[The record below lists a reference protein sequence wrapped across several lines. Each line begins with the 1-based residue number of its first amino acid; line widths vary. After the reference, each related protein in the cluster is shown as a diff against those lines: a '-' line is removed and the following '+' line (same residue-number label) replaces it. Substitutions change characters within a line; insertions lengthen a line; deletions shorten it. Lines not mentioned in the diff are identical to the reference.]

1 MRYIG
6 LDVHKDNITACVLTS
21 TGKPKFEKDFLKES
35 GNWILDEL
43 LDFKDKDGFCVM
55 MESGTYAYAP
65 FRYFSDRGIEVHVV
79 HAKALK
85 MITDSDK
92 KTDRKDALTIA
103 KMLRLWKKGDIDLQM
118 AYMPTREQCELKDIC
133 RYREEISKKIGD
145 ETRRIKSHMSRNLE
159 EFNGNSDLN
168 TNYVRNYLRDT
179 YSKDFV
185 LMARLDEY
193 ERLKVQGNELKILVE
208 RQRVNERYVDLLESI
223 PGVGRQTA
231 VQLMSMIVDPNRFP
245 DSERFCAYFGMV
257 PRVRDSGGKEHHGKL
272 TKTGDKMMRSI
283 MERVTSSHVRFCDSS
298 VTRYFKA
305 KEAEMGTKKAMVT
318 ASRKMMTMILA
329 ILKRG
334 TPFRA

>member
-1 MRYIG
+1 M
-6 LDVHKDNITACVLTS
+6 KDLCR
-21 TGKPKFEKDFLKES
+21 LKEENS
-35 GNWILDEL
+35 RKLADE
-43 LDFKDKDGFCVM
+43 
-55 MESGTYAYAP
+55 S
-65 FRYFSDRGIEVHVV
+65 
-79 HAKALK
+79 
-85 MITDSDK
+85 
-92 KTDRKDALTIA
+92 
-103 KMLRLWKKGDIDLQM
+103 
-118 AYMPTREQCELKDIC
+118 
-133 RYREEISKKIGD
+133 
-145 ETRRIKSHMSRNLE
+145 RRIKSHMSRNLE

-168 TNYVRNYLRDT
+168 TNYVRDHLRNT

-193 ERLKVQGNELKILVE
+193 ERLKVQGNELKRLVE

-272 TKTGDKMMRSI
+272 TKTGDRMMRSI
-283 MERVTSSHVRFCDSS
+283 MERITSSHVRYCDSS

-318 ASRKMMTMILA
+318 ASRKLMTMILA

>member
-1 MRYIG
+1 M
-6 LDVHKDNITACVLTS
+6 
-21 TGKPKFEKDFLKES
+21 
-35 GNWILDEL
+35 
-43 LDFKDKDGFCVM
+43 DGQEFCVM
-55 MESGTYAYAP
+55 MESSTYSYKIYR
-65 FRYFSDRGIEVHVV
+65 FFSKHDVEAHVV
-79 HAKALK
+79 HARSLRI
-85 MITDSDK
+85 ITESDK
-92 KTDRKDALTIA
+92 KTDSKDAESIGRY
-103 KMLRLWKKGDIDLQM
+103 LRLWKRGDIDLSM
-118 AYMPTREQCELKDIC
+118 SYIPTEEECALKDLC
-133 RYREEISKKIGD
+133 RLKEENSRKLAD
-145 ETRRIKSHMSRNLE
+145 ESRRIKSHMSRNLE

>member
-1 MRYIG
+1 MHARSLRI
-6 LDVHKDNITACVLTS
+6 IT
-21 TGKPKFEKDFLKES
+21 E
-35 GNWILDEL
+35 
-43 LDFKDKDGFCVM
+43 
-55 MESGTYAYAP
+55 
-65 FRYFSDRGIEVHVV
+65 
-79 HAKALK
+79 
-85 MITDSDK
+85 SDK
-92 KTDRKDALTIA
+92 KTDSKDAESIGRY
-103 KMLRLWKKGDIDLQM
+103 LRLWKRGDIDLSM
-118 AYMPTREQCELKDIC
+118 SYIPTEEECALKDLC
-133 RYREEISKKIGD
+133 RLKEENSRKLAD
-145 ETRRIKSHMSRNLE
+145 ESRRIKSHMSRNLE

-168 TNYVRNYLRDT
+168 TNYVRDYLRNT
-179 YSKDFV
+179 YSKDFI

-193 ERLKVQGNELKILVE
+193 ERLKVQGNELKRLVE
-208 RQRVNERYVDLLESI
+208 RQRVNDGYVDLLESI

-272 TKTGDKMMRSI
+272 TKTGDRMMRSI

>member
-6 LDVHKDNITACVLTS
+6 LDVHKNNTTACIIANN
-21 TGKPKFEKDFLKES
+21 GKPVTIMDVRSDEAGLQK
-35 GNWILDEL
+35 ILDHM
-43 LDFKDKDGFCVM
+43 DGQEFCVM
-55 MESGTYAYAP
+55 MESSTYSYKIYR
-65 FRYFSDRGIEVHVV
+65 FFSKHDVEAHVV
-79 HAKALK
+79 HARSLK
-85 MITDSDK
+85 IITESDK
-92 KTDRKDALTIA
+92 KTDSKDAESIGRY
-103 KMLRLWKKGDIDLQM
+103 LRLWKRGDIDLSM
-118 AYMPTREQCELKDIC
+118 SYIPTEEECALKDLC
-133 RYREEISKKIGD
+133 RLKEENSRKLAD
-145 ETRRIKSHMSRNLE
+145 ESRRIKSHMSRNLE

-245 DSERFCAYFGMV
+245 DSERFCAYFGIV

>member
-1 MRYIG
+1 MHAR
-6 LDVHKDNITACVLTS
+6 S
-21 TGKPKFEKDFLKES
+21 LKIVTE
-35 GNWILDEL
+35 
-43 LDFKDKDGFCVM
+43 
-55 MESGTYAYAP
+55 
-65 FRYFSDRGIEVHVV
+65 
-79 HAKALK
+79 
-85 MITDSDK
+85 SDK
-92 KTDRKDALTIA
+92 KTDSKDAEAIGRY
-103 KMLRLWKKGDIDLQM
+103 LRLWKRGDIGLSM
-118 AYMPTREQCELKDIC
+118 SYIPTGEECALKDLC
-133 RYREEISKKIGD
+133 RLKEENSRKLAD
-145 ETRRIKSHMSRNLE
+145 ESRRIKSHMSGNLE
-159 EFNGNSDLN
+159 EFKGNSDLN
-168 TNYVRNYLRDT
+168 TNYVRDYLRNT

-193 ERLKVQGNELKILVE
+193 ERLKVQGNELKRPVE
-208 RQRVNERYVDLLESI
+208 RQKTDDRYVDLLESI

-272 TKTGDKMMRSI
+272 TKTGDRMMRSI
-283 MERVTSSHVRFCDSS
+283 MERVTSFHVRFCDSS

>member
-6 LDVHKDNITACVLTS
+6 LDVHKNNTTACIIANN
-21 TGKPKFEKDFLKES
+21 GKPVTIMDVRSDEAGLQK
-35 GNWILDEL
+35 ILDHM
-43 LDFKDKDGFCVM
+43 DGQEFCVM
-55 MESGTYAYAP
+55 MESSTYSYKIYRFISKHDVEA
-65 FRYFSDRGIEVHVV
+65 HVV
-79 HAKALK
+79 HARSLK
-85 MITDSDK
+85 IITESDK
-92 KTDRKDALTIA
+92 KTDSKDAESIGRY
-103 KMLRLWKKGDIDLQM
+103 LRLWKRGDIDLSM
-118 AYMPTREQCELKDIC
+118 SYIPTEEECALKDLC
-133 RYREEISKKIGD
+133 RLKEENSRKLAD
-145 ETRRIKSHMSRNLE
+145 ESRRIKSHMSRNLE

-245 DSERFCAYFGMV
+245 DSEKFCAYFGMV

-272 TKTGDKMMRSI
+272 TKTGDRMMRSI

>member
-6 LDVHKDNITACVLTS
+6 LDVHKNNTTACIIANN
-21 TGKPKFEKDFLKES
+21 GKPVTIMDVRSDEAGLQK
-35 GNWILDEL
+35 ILDHM
-43 LDFKDKDGFCVM
+43 DGQEFCVM
-55 MESGTYAYAP
+55 MESSTYSYKIYR
-65 FRYFSDRGIEVHVV
+65 FFSKHDVEAHVV
-79 HAKALK
+79 HARSLRI
-85 MITDSDK
+85 ITESDK
-92 KTDRKDALTIA
+92 KTDSKDAESIGRY
-103 KMLRLWKKGDIDLQM
+103 LRLWKRGDIDLSM
-118 AYMPTREQCELKDIC
+118 SYIPTEEECALKDLC
-133 RYREEISKKIGD
+133 RLKEENSRKLAD
-145 ETRRIKSHMSRNLE
+145 ESRRIKSHMSRNLE

-272 TKTGDKMMRSI
+272 TKTGDRMMRSI

>member
-6 LDVHKDNITACVLTS
+6 LDVHKNNTTACIIANN
-21 TGKPKFEKDFLKES
+21 GKPVTIMDVRSDEAGLQK
-35 GNWILDEL
+35 ILDHM
-43 LDFKDKDGFCVM
+43 DGQEFCVM
-55 MESGTYAYAP
+55 MESSTYSYKIYR
-65 FRYFSDRGIEVHVV
+65 FFSKHDVEAHVV
-79 HAKALK
+79 HARSLRI
-85 MITDSDK
+85 ITESDK
-92 KTDRKDALTIA
+92 KTDSKDAESIGRY
-103 KMLRLWKKGDIDLQM
+103 LRLWKRGDIDLSM
-118 AYMPTREQCELKDIC
+118 SYIPTEEECALKDLC
-133 RYREEISKKIGD
+133 RLKEENSRKLAD
-145 ETRRIKSHMSRNLE
+145 ESRRIKSHMSRNLE

-193 ERLKVQGNELKILVE
+193 ERLKVQGNELKTLVE

-245 DSERFCAYFGMV
+245 DSEKFCAYFGMV

>member
-1 MRYIG
+1 MDIVLYILSYNYINPRFIYPLYTVFKSEHVRKWSYEDIAQNSG
-6 LDVHKDNITACVLTS
+6 ISGSLRIIT
-21 TGKPKFEKDFLKES
+21 E
-35 GNWILDEL
+35 
-43 LDFKDKDGFCVM
+43 
-55 MESGTYAYAP
+55 
-65 FRYFSDRGIEVHVV
+65 
-79 HAKALK
+79 
-85 MITDSDK
+85 SDK
-92 KTDRKDALTIA
+92 KTDSKDAESIGRY
-103 KMLRLWKKGDIDLQM
+103 LRLWKRGDIDLSM
-118 AYMPTREQCELKDIC
+118 SYIPTEEECALKDLC
-133 RYREEISKKIGD
+133 RLKEENSRKLAD
-145 ETRRIKSHMSRNLE
+145 ESRRIKSHMSRNLE

>member
-6 LDVHKDNITACVLTS
+6 LDVHKNNTTACIIANN
-21 TGKPKFEKDFLKES
+21 GKPVTIMDVRSDEAGLQK
-35 GNWILDEL
+35 ILDHM
-43 LDFKDKDGFCVM
+43 DGQEFCVM
-55 MESGTYAYAP
+55 MESSTYSYKIYR
-65 FRYFSDRGIEVHVV
+65 FFSKHDVEAHVV
-79 HAKALK
+79 HARSLRI
-85 MITDSDK
+85 ITESDK
-92 KTDRKDALTIA
+92 KTDSKDAESIGRY
-103 KMLRLWKKGDIDLQM
+103 LRLWKRGDIDLSM
-118 AYMPTREQCELKDIC
+118 SYIPTEEECALKDLC
-133 RYREEISKKIGD
+133 RLKEENSRKLAD
-145 ETRRIKSHMSRNLE
+145 ESRRIKSHMSRNLE

>member
-6 LDVHKDNITACVLTS
+6 LDVHKNNTTACIIANN
-21 TGKPKFEKDFLKES
+21 GKPVTIMDVRSDEAGLQK
-35 GNWILDEL
+35 ILDHM
-43 LDFKDKDGFCVM
+43 DGQEFCVM
-55 MESGTYAYAP
+55 MESSTYSYKIYR
-65 FRYFSDRGIEVHVV
+65 FFSKHDVEAHVV
-79 HAKALK
+79 HARSLRI
-85 MITDSDK
+85 ITESDK
-92 KTDRKDALTIA
+92 KTDSKDAESIGRY
-103 KMLRLWKKGDIDLQM
+103 LRLWKRGDIDLSM
-118 AYMPTREQCELKDIC
+118 SYIPTEEECALKDLC
-133 RYREEISKKIGD
+133 RLKEENSRKLAD
-145 ETRRIKSHMSRNLE
+145 ESRRIKSHMSRNLE

-305 KEAEMGTKKAMVT
+305 KEAEMGTKKALVT

>member
-6 LDVHKDNITACVLTS
+6 LDVHKNNTTACIIANN
-21 TGKPKFEKDFLKES
+21 GKPVTIMDVRS
-35 GNWILDEL
+35 DEAGL
-43 LDFKDKDGFCVM
+43 QKIFDHMDGQEFCVM
-55 MESGTYAYAP
+55 MESSTYSYKIYR
-65 FRYFSDRGIEVHVV
+65 FFSKHDVEAHVV
-79 HAKALK
+79 HARSLK
-85 MITDSDK
+85 IITESDK
-92 KTDRKDALTIA
+92 KTDSKDAESIGRY
-103 KMLRLWKKGDIDLQM
+103 LRLWKRGDIDLSM
-118 AYMPTREQCELKDIC
+118 SYIPTEEECALKDLC
-133 RYREEISKKIGD
+133 RLKEENSRKLAD
-145 ETRRIKSHMSRNLE
+145 ESRRIKSHMSRNLE

-245 DSERFCAYFGMV
+245 DSEKFCAYFGMV
-257 PRVRDSGGKEHHGKL
+257 QRVHDSGGKEHHGKL

>member
-6 LDVHKDNITACVLTS
+6 LDVHKNNTTACIIANN
-21 TGKPKFEKDFLKES
+21 GKPVTIMDVRSDEAGLQK
-35 GNWILDEL
+35 ILDHM
-43 LDFKDKDGFCVM
+43 DGQEFCVM
-55 MESGTYAYAP
+55 MESSTYSYKIYR
-65 FRYFSDRGIEVHVV
+65 FFSKHDVEAHVV
-79 HAKALK
+79 HARSLRI
-85 MITDSDK
+85 ITESDK
-92 KTDRKDALTIA
+92 KTDSKDAESIGRY
-103 KMLRLWKKGDIDLQM
+103 LRLWKRGDIELSM
-118 AYMPTREQCELKDIC
+118 SYIPTEEECALKDLC
-133 RYREEISKKIGD
+133 RLKEENSRKLAD
-145 ETRRIKSHMSRNLE
+145 ESRRIKSHMSRNLE

-245 DSERFCAYFGMV
+245 DSEKFCAYFGMV

-283 MERVTSSHVRFCDSS
+283 MEMVTSSHVRFCDSS

-334 TPFRA
+334 TPFRT

>member
-6 LDVHKDNITACVLTS
+6 LDVHKNNTTACIIANNGEPVTIMDVRSDEAGLQ
-21 TGKPKFEKDFLKES
+21 K
-35 GNWILDEL
+35 ILDHM
-43 LDFKDKDGFCVM
+43 DGQEFCVM
-55 MESGTYAYAP
+55 MESSTYSYKIYR
-65 FRYFSDRGIEVHVV
+65 FFSKHDVEAHVV
-79 HAKALK
+79 HARSLRI
-85 MITDSDK
+85 ITESDK
-92 KTDRKDALTIA
+92 KTDSKDAESIGRY
-103 KMLRLWKKGDIDLQM
+103 LRLWKRGDIDLSM
-118 AYMPTREQCELKDIC
+118 SYIPTEEECALKDLC
-133 RYREEISKKIGD
+133 RLKEENSRKLAD
-145 ETRRIKSHMSRNLE
+145 ESRRIKSHMSRNLE

>member
-6 LDVHKDNITACVLTS
+6 LDVHKNNTTACIIANN
-21 TGKPKFEKDFLKES
+21 GKPVTIMDVRSDEAGLQK
-35 GNWILDEL
+35 ILDHM
-43 LDFKDKDGFCVM
+43 DGQEFCVM
-55 MESGTYAYAP
+55 MESSTYSYKIYR
-65 FRYFSDRGIEVHVV
+65 FFSKHDVEAHVV
-79 HAKALK
+79 HARSLK
-85 MITDSDK
+85 IITESDK
-92 KTDRKDALTIA
+92 KTDSKDAESIGRY
-103 KMLRLWKKGDIDLQM
+103 LRLWKRGDIDLSM
-118 AYMPTREQCELKDIC
+118 SYIPTEEECALKDLC
-133 RYREEISKKIGD
+133 RLKEENSRKLAD
-145 ETRRIKSHMSRNLE
+145 ESRRIKSHMSRNLE

>member
-6 LDVHKDNITACVLTS
+6 LDVHKNNTTACIIANN
-21 TGKPKFEKDFLKES
+21 GKPVTTMDVRSDEAGLQK
-35 GNWILDEL
+35 ILDHM
-43 LDFKDKDGFCVM
+43 DGQEFCVM
-55 MESGTYAYAP
+55 MESSTYSYKIYR
-65 FRYFSDRGIEVHVV
+65 FFSKHDVEAHVV
-79 HAKALK
+79 HARSLK
-85 MITDSDK
+85 IITESDK
-92 KTDRKDALTIA
+92 KTDSKDAESIGRY
-103 KMLRLWKKGDIDLQM
+103 LRLWKRGDIDLSM
-118 AYMPTREQCELKDIC
+118 SYIPTEEECALKDLC
-133 RYREEISKKIGD
+133 RLKEENSRKLAD
-145 ETRRIKSHMSRNLE
+145 ESRRIKSHMSRNLE
-159 EFNGNSDLN
+159 EFNGNSNLN
-168 TNYVRNYLRDT
+168 TNYVRDYLRNT

-193 ERLKVQGNELKILVE
+193 DRLKVQGNELKRLVE
-208 RQRVNERYVDLLESI
+208 RQRVNDGYVDLLESI

-272 TKTGDKMMRSI
+272 TKTGDRMMRSI